1 MMADMDPVS
10 LSQDSDTQKRQAA
23 AAPKSVQFYI
33 TRRAFLRVAGVLGLV
48 FGAGLHNACG
58 DTKLRRSLVRPE
70 IAPRKIPPALVVG
83 LEIGTSKICIAVGER
98 WRDGRINLL
107 SVSQAPAVGV
117 RNGEIVDL
125 KAVVKCLRDALVDA
139 ETKSDVLIRSI
150 SVGVTGAHIQSFNN
164 SGVVFLREARDS
176 VSAEDIEATRIKAR
190 DVNIPMRNDFL
201 HFRAQRY
208 QVDDQLCVLD
218 PIGLPGQKLKADF
231 HIIYGERTRLLK
243 TIRCVKELPLE
254 LEDVVFAP
262 LASAEVLLTQNQK
275 NRGAL
280 VIDLGAGTTGYVL
293 YVDGAATQSG
303 MLPSGGDQITNDLS
317 IGLRMPWERA
327 ETLKIESGSAMAGS
341 SLVDAEDPRA
351 LHEWGGRFSDAEI
364 MHVII
369 YLRLRATL
377 EKVKARLVEKGA
389 RFDQLGGGIY
399 LTGGS
404 SLQRGVVELTS
415 EVFGVPAFGGT
426 AKGFDGDESVVQNPQ
441 YSCAIGLLKLSGW
454 KSESDVCLNTGRRY
468 LV

>member
-1 MMADMDPVS
+1 MLAEMDPVS
-10 LSQDSDTQKRQAA
+10 VSQQSDTKSGQAV
-23 AAPKSVQFYI
+23 AAPKSVKFHI
-33 TRRAFLRVAGVLGLV
+33 SRRAFLRVAGVLGLV
-48 FGAGLHNACG
+48 FGAGLHNAFVG
-58 DTKLRRSLVRPE
+58 TKARRSLASPE
-70 IAPRKIPPALVVG
+70 IAARKIAPAVVVG

-107 SVSQAPAVGV
+107 SVSQASAVGV

-139 ETKSDVLIRSI
+139 ETKSDVLIRRI

-164 SGVVFLREARDS
+164 SGVVSLREDRDAVS
-176 VSAEDIEATRIKAR
+176 VEDIEATRIKAR
-190 DVNIPMRNDFL
+190 DVSIPARNDFL
-201 HFRAQRY
+201 HFRAQWY

-231 HIIYGERTRLLK
+231 HIIYGERTRFLK
-243 TIRCVKELPLE
+243 TTRCIKELPLE
-254 LEDVVFAP
+254 LEDVVFTAF
-262 LASAEVLLTQNQK
+262 ASAEVVLTQHQK

-293 YVDGAATQSG
+293 YADGAATQSG
-303 MLPSGGDQITNDLS
+303 MLAIGSDQITDDLS

-369 YLRLRATL
+369 YLRLML
-377 EKVKARLVEKGA
+377 QLPVIARKGLIL
-389 RFDQLGGGIY
+389 R
-399 LTGGS
+399 
-404 SLQRGVVELTS
+404 
-415 EVFGVPAFGGT
+415 T
-426 AKGFDGDESVVQNPQ
+426 A
-441 YSCAIGLLKLSGW
+441 I
-454 KSESDVCLNTGRRY
+454 
-468 LV
+468 